1 VDNFLDN
8 QGTNFETL
16 RDDLGRYLKDLRSA
30 MIELINQDYSD
41 FVNLSSNLIGLDK
54 SILKLRVPLCQF
66 KEEILVLKNCINI
79 LTSTNF
85 TLVASQ
91 VQFGR
96 GY

>member
-16 RDDLGRYLKDLRSA
+16 RDDLGKYLKDLRSA

-66 KEEILVLKNCINI
+66 KEEILVQKIARVQSGSLII
-79 LTSTNF
+79 F

-91 VQFGR
+91 VQFG
-96 GY
+96 